1 MSIKS
6 FFSNWIVKNLA
17 GAAALLVVLVA
28 GAAIALSVITHH
40 GQEIAVPDFTN
51 MSVAQARQLASAS
64 GLRVE
69 VTDSVYVRKMGRG
82 LVFSQVP
89 KAGGKVKNGRR
100 ILLTINS
107 VHPKKVSMPDLVGF
121 SMRQAKAELMSRGL
135 TLGRL
140 RYVEDMATNNVLK
153 QLYRGREIKSGRMI
167 ESGAEIDLVVGLGKD
182 DTETIIPDVA
192 GMRFMRA
199 VDALHD
205 NSLNVSSLH
214 FDRGVKN
221 YSDSLDAVVYKQ
233 VPEAS
238 DNTVPIGSNVALYLK
253 LENKTEN

>member
-1 MSIKS
+1 MNIKS
-6 FFSNWIVKNLA
+6 FLSNWIVKNVLGA
-17 GAAALLVVLVA
+17 VALFLILVVGAAVF
-28 GAAIALSVITHH
+28 LSVITHH

-51 MSVAQARQLASAS
+51 MSVAQARQLAAAS
-64 GLRVE
+64 GLRVD

-140 RYVEDMATNNVLK
+140 RYVDDMATNNVLK
-153 QLYRGREIKSGRMI
+153 QLYRGREVKPGRMI
-167 ESGAEIDLVVGLGKD
+167 ESGAEIDLVVGLGSD

-192 GMRFMRA
+192 GMKYMRA

-205 NSLNVSSLH
+205 NSLNVASLH

-238 DNTVPIGSNVALYLK
+238 ENTVPIGSNVALYLK
-253 LENKTEN
+253 LENKPEK